1 LVADVLTL
9 RHVADLVRIPHIPL
23 LSTGTYSLSTGEFTF
38 TLEDLQAAAAAP
50 ANDPAVQWPRL
61 KIDGLGD
68 SFDPA
73 AHGGEPAAGRIEN
86 MVVEGETLYGDYV
99 VPPGLAAVID
109 WSFPSRSVE
118 AVTGSMMGPTATG
131 RTHELVITAVAL
143 LGVDL
148 PGVSTLP
155 DLMDVLATFSGEA
168 PGQAVVM
175 ATVERPSERVEPVD
189 ASRAIRAGLDQEL
202 VRRRFF
208 DLADQGAED
217 LPIPDGERG
226 YDLWIR
232 SLRFDDD
239 GVPFLVVEAWESG
252 RLYRYGFDVSGNDV
266 TFALAG
272 EVVEQYVTASAGA
285 ERRAPVAVW
294 ASRDES
300 RAVMAN
306 RGGDVGMTDEQRRAL
321 AAGYGLD
328 PDTATETDIMAAA
341 TAAAEARQADPP
353 EPTPEPEQV
362 PEPEPVPVAASQ
374 LPAGVVA
381 IDAEELAA
389 LRQGAQTANT
399 LAAERARTDRDSVL
413 MAAMSQGRFAPARRE
428 HYERAWQAD
437 PEGTRHL
444 LTASEADGGLAP
456 NTIPVQA
463 RGVERQEGVNAGE
476 GDDTNHE
483 QYMRGFGRPKAARE
497 VNGVRMISGG

>member
-1 LVADVLTL
+1 VLTL

-189 ASRAIRAGLDQEL
+189 ASARSAPG
-202 VRRRFF
+202 
-208 DLADQGAED
+208 
-217 LPIPDGERG
+217 
-226 YDLWIR
+226 WIR
-232 SLRFDDD
+232 NS
-239 GVPFLVVEAWESG
+239 SG
-252 RLYRYGFDVSGNDV
+252 GGSSTWPTRARRIFRSR
-266 TFALAG
+266 
-272 EVVEQYVTASAGA
+272 TASAAMTCGSGRCA
-285 ERRAPVAVW
+285 SMMMGRRSW
-294 ASRDES
+294 WSRHGS
-300 RAVMAN
+300 
-306 RGGDVGMTDEQRRAL
+306 Q
-321 AAGYGLD
+321 AGCTG
-328 PDTATETDIMAAA
+328 
-341 TAAAEARQADPP
+341 
-353 EPTPEPEQV
+353 
-362 PEPEPVPVAASQ
+362 
-374 LPAGVVA
+374 
-381 IDAEELAA
+381 
-389 LRQGAQTANT
+389 
-399 LAAERARTDRDSVL
+399 
-413 MAAMSQGRFAPARRE
+413 
-428 HYERAWQAD
+428 
-437 PEGTRHL
+437 
-444 LTASEADGGLAP
+444 TASTYPA
-456 NTIPVQA
+456 T
-463 RGVERQEGVNAGE
+463 
-476 GDDTNHE
+476 T
-483 QYMRGFGRPKAARE
+483 
-497 VNGVRMISGG
+497 

>member
-1 LVADVLTL
+1 VAE
-9 RHVADLVRIPHIPL
+9 LVRIPRVPI

-38 TLEDLQAAAAAP
+38 TLEDLQSAAAAP
-50 ANDPAVQWPRL
+50 ANDPAVQWPRI
-61 KIDGLGD
+61 KIDGLSD
-68 SFDPA
+68 SFDQQ
-73 AHGGEPAAGRIEN
+73 AHGGEPAFGRVEN
-86 MVVEGETLYGDYV
+86 LEVEGETLYGDYL

-118 AVTGSMMGPTATG
+118 AITGSMMGPTATG
-131 RTHELVITAVAL
+131 RTHELVITVVAL

-155 DLMDVLATFSGEA
+155 DLMDVLATFSGET

-189 ASRAIRAGLDQEL
+189 TSRAIRAGLDQEL

-208 DLADQGAED
+208 DLADGGDEALEV
-217 LPIPDGERG
+217 PEGERG
-226 YDLWIR
+226 WDLWIR

-239 GVPFLVVEAWESG
+239 GAPFLVVEAWESG
-252 RLYRYGFDVSGNDV
+252 RLYRYGFTVAGNDV
-266 TFALAG
+266 AFTLAG
-272 EVVEQYVTASAGA
+272 EVVEQYVAASAAG
-285 ERRAPVAVW
+285 RRAPVAVW

-300 RAVMAN
+300 RAVMAS

-328 PDTATETDIMAAA
+328 PETATEADIMAAA
-341 TAAAEARQADPP
+341 TAAAEARQAETPP
-353 EPTPEPEQV
+353 APTPEPEAA
-362 PEPEPVPVAASQ
+362 PEPEPVPVAAS

-381 IDAEELAA
+381 IDADELAR
-389 LRQGAQTANT
+389 LRAGAQTASE
-399 LAAERARTDRDSVL
+399 LAAERATAQRDSVI
-413 MAAMSQGRFAPARRE
+413 AAALAEGRFAPARRE

-444 LTASEADGGLAP
+444 LTASETDGGLAP

-463 RGVERQEGVNAGE
+463 RGVERQEGVNAG
-476 GDDTNHE
+476 GDEQAHE
-483 QYMRGFGRPKAARE
+483 AYMRGFGRPKAATE
-497 VNGVRMISGG
+497 INGVRMVSGGV

>member
-1 LVADVLTL
+1 
-9 RHVADLVRIPHIPL
+9 VADLVRIPRVPL

-118 AVTGSMMGPTATG
+118 AITGSMMGPTATG

-155 DLMDVLATFSGEA
+155 DLMDVLATFSGDA
-168 PGQAVVM
+168 PEQAMVM
-175 ATVERPSERVEPVD
+175 ATVERPSSERVEPVD
-189 ASRAIRAGLDQEL
+189 TSRAIRAGLDQEL

-208 DLADQGAED
+208 DLADSGDETLD
-217 LPIPDGERG
+217 VPEGERG
-226 YDLWIR
+226 WDLWIR
-232 SLRFDDD
+232 SLRFDDN
-239 GVPFLVVEAWESG
+239 GEPFLVVEAWESG
-252 RLYRYGFDVSGNDV
+252 RLYRYGFTVAGNDV
-266 TFALAG
+266 SFTLGG
-272 EVVEQYVTASAGA
+272 EVVEQYVAASAAG
-285 ERRAPVAVW
+285 RRAPVAVW

-300 RAVMAN
+300 RAVMAS

-328 PDTATETDIMAAA
+328 PETATEADIMAAA
-341 TAAAEARQADPP
+341 TAAAEARAADPP
-353 EPTPEPEQV
+353 SEPTPDPDPGARAGPCARRGRRSPRAFRADRRGGTRGRV
-362 PEPEPVPVAASQ
+362 HATAS
-374 LPAGVVA
+374 A
-381 IDAEELAA
+381 
-389 LRQGAQTANT
+389 RRNSR
-399 LAAERARTDRDSVL
+399 RARVPRSV
-413 MAAMSQGRFAPARRE
+413 
-428 HYERAWQAD
+428 
-437 PEGTRHL
+437 
-444 LTASEADGGLAP
+444 TA
-456 NTIPVQA
+456 
-463 RGVERQEGVNAGE
+463 
-476 GDDTNHE
+476 
-483 QYMRGFGRPKAARE
+483 
-497 VNGVRMISGG
+497 

>member
-1 LVADVLTL
+1 
-9 RHVADLVRIPHIPL
+9 VADLVRIPRVPL

-68 SFDPA
+68 SFDPT

-86 MVVEGETLYGDYV
+86 MVVDGETLYGDYV

-118 AVTGSMMGPTATG
+118 AITGSMMGPTATG

-155 DLMDVLATFSGEA
+155 DLMDVLATFSGDA
-168 PGQAVVM
+168 PEQAMVM
-175 ATVERPSERVEPVD
+175 ATVERPSSERVEPVD
-189 ASRAIRAGLDQEL
+189 TSRAIRAGLDQEL

-208 DLADQGAED
+208 DLADSGDETLD
-217 LPIPDGERG
+217 VPEGERG
-226 YDLWIR
+226 WDLWIR
-232 SLRFDDD
+232 SLRFDDN
-239 GVPFLVVEAWESG
+239 GEPFLVVEAWESG
-252 RLYRYGFDVSGNDV
+252 RLYRYGFTVAGNDV
-266 TFALAG
+266 NFTLGG
-272 EVVEQYVTASAGA
+272 EVVEQYVAASAAG
-285 ERRAPVAVW
+285 RRAPVAVW

-300 RAVMAN
+300 RAVMAS

-328 PDTATETDIMAAA
+328 PETATEADIMAAA
-341 TAAAEARQADPP
+341 TAAAEARAADPPP
-353 EPTPEPEQV
+353 EPTPE
-362 PEPEPVPVAASQ
+362 PEPEPVPVAAS
-374 LPAGVVA
+374 LPAGVSA
-381 IDAEELAA
+381 IDTEELAA
-389 LRQGAQTANT
+389 IRRDREALAELR
-399 LAAERARTDRDSVL
+399 AERAQAQRDSVI
-413 MAAMSQGRFAPARRE
+413 AAALAEGRFAPSRRE

-444 LTASEADGGLAP
+444 LTASESDGGLAP

-463 RGVERQEGVNAGE
+463 RGVERQEGVNAG
-476 GDDTNHE
+476 GDEQAHE

-497 VNGVRMISGG
+497 VNGVRMISGGV